1 MPVASFSLKLY
12 QLLECV
18 EPKAPGQAAGAGFT
32 VLPEDA
38 PPLLGCAQQ
47 TNMGSLPSQ
56 GGTPEEVKREP
67 CPEACSGASLAPLP
81 TGRVS
86 RDTLTPRAALAR
98 KEGG

>member
-12 QLLECV
+12 QLLECL

-56 GGTPEEVKREP
+56 GGHLR
-67 CPEACSGASLAPLP
+67 
-81 TGRVS
+81 R
-86 RDTLTPRAALAR
+86 
-98 KEGG
+98 